1 MKNTKTNINY
11 YERVADLNNLYHS
24 AQKYIC
30 SNVDWKY
37 SVQQFEASL
46 LPNLYSIYKKL
57 KDENY
62 NPSRNPHKFTIIERG
77 KTRNISSPPI
87 SDKIVQKTLIEY
99 VLKPILCPY
108 LIYDNGASL
117 ENKGVGFS
125 RKRLIKHLYTYY
137 RNYGCEGYILIGD
150 FSSYFKTIPHDK
162 LIAALSKYIQDEKV
176 MSLLEKLINID
187 GENGIGLGLGSEIS
201 QLLGVFYLT
210 PFDNYIKIVKSCK
223 YYGRHMDDFYI
234 ISQDKE
240 FLKNIL
246 IELNKIAGELGLKLN
261 SKKTQIC
268 KINKGFQFLKQF
280 IFITDEGKII
290 RKPCMKNIQRE
301 KNKLK
306 KFKKKMDE
314 GMMNYED
321 IKLQYIGWRQANII
335 YNRKKAVKNVDKLF
349 NKLFETNLSI

>member
-1 MKNTKTNINY
+1 
-11 YERVADLNNLYHS
+11 
-24 AQKYIC
+24 
-30 SNVDWKY
+30 
-37 SVQQFEASL
+37 
-46 LPNLYSIYKKL
+46 
-57 KDENY
+57 
-62 NPSRNPHKFTIIERG
+62 
-77 KTRNISSPPI
+77 
-87 SDKIVQKTLIEY
+87 
-99 VLKPILCPY
+99 
-108 LIYDNGASL
+108 
-117 ENKGVGFS
+117 
-125 RKRLIKHLYTYY
+125 
-137 RNYGCEGYILIGD
+137 
-150 FSSYFKTIPHDK
+150 
-162 LIAALSKYIQDEKV
+162 

-280 IFITDEGKII
+280 IFITDEGKIV